1 MATRTVLIAGATG
14 LVGRELLQLL
24 AREHDVAEVRAL
36 VRRRPDF
43 DLGDRVSYIAGDFER
58 LESHAD
64 DFLVDQVFCALGTT
78 IRIAGSQ
85 AAFRRVDFDY
95 PLAIAQ
101 LAVDRGAT
109 HFLLI
114 SAIGARA
121 DSRIFYNRVK
131 GELEDALRRL
141 PFRSITIARPSFL
154 IGEREQRRPGETIG
168 RLLGLLAPRRFRSV
182 HVRNVAAALILAARQ
197 DKPGLHVLENA
208 DLVATPALT

>member
-1 MATRTVLIAGATG
+1 
-14 LVGRELLQLL
+14 
-24 AREHDVAEVRAL
+24 
-36 VRRRPDF
+36 VRRRPDL
-43 DLGDRVSYIAGDFER
+43 DLSDRVSYITGDFER

-64 DFLVDQVFCALGTT
+64 DFRVDQVFCALGTT

-121 DSRIFYNRVK
+121 DSRVFYNRVK

-141 PFRSITIARPSFL
+141 PFRSLTIARPSFL
-154 IGEREQRRPGETIG
+154 IGDREQARPGETIG

-182 HVRNVAAALILAARQ
+182 HVRNVASALILAARQ
-197 DKPGLHVLENA
+197 DKPGVHVLENA
-208 DLVATPALT
+208 HLVATPALA

>member
-1 MATRTVLIAGATG
+1 MSARTVLIAGATG

-24 AREHDVAEVRAL
+24 AREQDVAEVRAL

-43 DLGDRVSYIAGDFER
+43 TLGDRVSYIAGDFER

-64 DFLVDQVFCALGTT
+64 DFRVDQVFCALGTT
-78 IRIAGSQ
+78 IRTAGSQ

-101 LAVDRGAT
+101 LAVDRGAA

-121 DSRIFYNRVK
+121 DSRVFYNRVK

-141 PFRSITIARPSFL
+141 PFRSLTIARPSFL
-154 IGEREQRRPGETIG
+154 IGDREQARPGETIG

-182 HVRNVAAALILAARQ
+182 HVRNVASALILAARQ
-197 DKPGLHVLENA
+197 DKPGVHVLENA
-208 DLVATPALT
+208 HLVATPALA